1 MSNELINIAEYENKL
16 NEWYDKFFVLGMLT
30 KHIGLWKDLAYFCVT
45 PNFLILPLNPTL
57 KRHLHSTW

>member
-30 KHIGLWKDLAYFCVT
+30 KHIGL
-45 PNFLILPLNPTL
+45 
-57 KRHLHSTW
+57 